1 MTVLF
6 CAALLTLSFCLPG
19 VAQGT
24 VAKND
29 ILKAVGDTTDY
40 AHVQVIDRL
49 MTVEMSPSLW
59 QSYPGDSRATQM
71 ITHFANELMM
81 LAQKMGWG
89 DIWQI
94 IGGTAYQGGPNPEQQ
109 SQNPALGQMLGSW
122 KDKMHL
128 TLSMTKQVDGQ
139 LVQKTID
146 NVEMVCNPMEDAQFK
161 PRGNKLFMTITA
173 SPSATTY
180 SIKTDPAKT
189 KFDITV
195 PVFQDYSQTFMG
207 QALVKSAQ

>member
-1 MTVLF
+1 MLV
-6 CAALLTLSFCLPG
+6 SIGLPG
-19 VAQGT
+19 LAQGT
-24 VAKND
+24 VAKSD
-29 ILKAVGDTTDY
+29 ILKAVGETTDY

-49 MTVEMSPSLW
+49 MTVDMSPSLW
-59 QSYPGDSRATQM
+59 QCYQGDSRATQM

-89 DIWQI
+89 DVWQI
-94 IGGTAYQGGPNPEQQ
+94 IGGTPNQGGPNPEQQ
-109 SQNPALGQMLGSW
+109 SQNPALSQMLDSW

-128 TLSMTKQVDGQ
+128 TLSMTKQVNGQ

-146 NVEMVCNPMEDAQFK
+146 NVEMVCNPMEEAQFR

-173 SPSATTY
+173 SPTATTY

-195 PVFQDYSQTFMG
+195 PIFQDYSQTFMG
-207 QALVKSAQ
+207 QALVKAAQ